1 MINKFDLEKI
11 GEEMYELIRELYPI
25 NRSITGDG
33 VRKTLKIL
41 QKKIEL
47 KIHEV
52 PSGTKVFDWTIP
64 QEWNINDAYI
74 LNSKN
79 EKIVDFQ
86 KSNLHILQ
94 YSIPIK
100 TRIKLD

>member
-41 QKKIEL
+41 QKKIQ
-47 KIHEV
+47 
-52 PSGTKVFDWTIP
+52 TINNST
-64 QEWNINDAYI
+64 QKFKKTF
-74 LNSKN
+74 LNENFQLLPFNKN
-79 EKIVDFQ
+79 HTPLFFIAVGCKKE
-86 KSNLHILQ
+86 
-94 YSIPIK
+94 
-100 TRIKLD
+100 T